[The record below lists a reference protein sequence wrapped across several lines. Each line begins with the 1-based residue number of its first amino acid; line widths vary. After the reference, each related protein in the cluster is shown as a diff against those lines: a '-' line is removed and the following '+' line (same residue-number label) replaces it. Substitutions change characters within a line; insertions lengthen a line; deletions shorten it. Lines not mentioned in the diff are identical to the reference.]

1 MIRKEL
7 QAAGGCPALT
17 VAANLQGGRSLPPRS
32 YEGKSRG
39 FNASPTGSS
48 LDPCAVSRWTSIP
61 QRLCRIS
68 STKRPGRKMR
78 LERFMQQE
86 ACMYQSQSL
95 RFLTHTLT
103 HPAPWHGPGHALL
116 HPSPLSCGSS
126 ILGIFTH
133 GRDPTCRY
141 GLRATLVH
149 QARTHIAIIT
159 QEGGKQEGMREAK
172 GGWKHKLPKRCYC
185 TSALQYFAT
194 NEGCIS
200 AQVVPYW
207 TSRCQRHGRSG

>member
-1 MIRKEL
+1 M
-7 QAAGGCPALT
+7 QAAGRCPALT
-17 VAANLQGGRSLPPRS
+17 VAADDSNIQQGNKRSNLKDGRSLPPRS
-32 YEGKSRG
+32 YEGKNRG
-39 FNASPTGSS
+39 LKASPTSGSS
-48 LDPCAVSRWTSIP
+48 LDAFCAVSRWTSIP

-95 RFLTHTLT
+95 RFLTHTHTHT
-103 HPAPWHGPGHALL
+103 HPAPAHGPGHALL

-141 GLRATLVH
+141 GLRATSVH
-149 QARTHIAIIT
+149 QARTQIAIIT
-159 QEGGKQEGMREAK
+159 QEGGKQEGIREAK
-172 GGWKHKLPKRCYC
+172 GGWKHKLPKRCHC
-185 TSALQYFAT
+185 TSALRYSPT
-194 NEGCIS
+194 K
-200 AQVVPYW
+200 
-207 TSRCQRHGRSG
+207 